1 MALSVEAVLKHSSD
15 LQQARSIGDLMRV
28 TGAAVKALTR
38 YRTAWVAWFDDDGL
52 HVRILAV
59 TGGDASWES
68 APVIPRSAD
77 AMLEEIAT
85 AGAPVVV
92 ADARTDPRTN
102 KEQVARYGNRTIVNI
117 PVIFGGRVSGALGT
131 GSFGDEGVVVPTT
144 EELEALVVFASQLAP
159 AFDRVKAL
167 EAQER
172 AEKKNRELQGHLE
185 SLQRV
190 ELMGVLAAGVAHD
203 LNNLLAV
210 VLMSLDTIDRT
221 KLGDD
226 ADALVDAMKAIDRM
240 RDVAQQ
246 LLQLGRRDS
255 GPHSTVDLVQKVAT
269 TVDLVRP
276 SLPPAVTV
284 VQHHDATPSVAGAA
298 VQLEQALANL
308 VINARDAVGRQGCI
322 TLQVDEPV
330 LDLVSASKVRGG
342 RAGRFARVR
351 VSDDGPG
358 IPLDLQERVFDPLYT
373 TKPTGTGLGLAVVSR
388 IVSQH
393 HGFLSVDSAPGAGT
407 CFSMYLPAT

>member
-28 TGAAVKALTR
+28 TDAAVTALTR
-38 YRTAWVAWFDDDGL
+38 YRTVWIGWFEDDET
-52 HVRILAV
+52 VRLLGM
-59 TGGDASWES
+59 TGVLTSWDTL
-68 APVIPRSAD
+68 PLIPRRAD
-77 AMLEEIAT
+77 VMLEEISK
-85 AGAPVVV
+85 GGHPVVV
-92 ADARTDPRTN
+92 SDARTDPRTN
-102 KEQVARYGNRTIVNI
+102 KEQVARFGSRTIVNI
-117 PVIFGGRVSGALGT
+117 PVILAGRVRGALGT
-131 GSFGDEGVVVPTT
+131 GSFGDEGVVEPTQ
-144 EELEALVVFASQLAP
+144 EELEALVIFASQLAP

-172 AEKKNRELQGHLE
+172 AEKKTRDLQGHLE

-210 VLMSLDTIDRT
+210 VLMSLDSIDRT

-226 ADALVDAMKAIDRM
+226 ADALADATKAIDRM

-246 LLQLGRRDS
+246 LLQLGRRDA

-269 TVDLVRP
+269 TVELVRP
-276 SLPPAVTV
+276 SLPLAVTV
-284 VQHHDATPSVAGAA
+284 VQQHDGTPQVDGDS

-308 VINARDAVGRQGCI
+308 VINARDAVGLQGRI
-322 TLQVDEPV
+322 TLQVDERV

-388 IVSQH
+388 IVEQH
-393 HGFLSVDSAPGAGT
+393 HGFLSVDSSPDAGT

>member
-1 MALSVEAVLKHSSD
+1 MGLSVEAVLKHSSD

-28 TGAAVKALTR
+28 TDAAVTALTR
-38 YRTAWVAWFDDDGL
+38 YRTVWIGWFEDDEN
-52 HVRILAV
+52 VRLLGM
-59 TGGDASWES
+59 TGVLTSWETL
-68 APVIPRSAD
+68 PLIPRRAD
-77 AMLEEIAT
+77 AMLEEISK
-85 AGAPVVV
+85 GGHPVVV
-92 ADARTDPRTN
+92 ADARIDPRTN
-102 KEQVARYGNRTIVNI
+102 KEQVARFGSRTIVNI
-117 PVIFGGRVSGALGT
+117 PVILGGRVRGALGT
-131 GSFGDEGVVVPTT
+131 GSFGDEGVVEPTRD
-144 EELEALVVFASQLAP
+144 EVEALVVFASQLAP

-172 AEKKNRELQGHLE
+172 AEKRSRELQGHLE

-210 VLMSLDTIDRT
+210 VLMSLDSIDRT
-221 KLGDD
+221 RLGDD
-226 ADALVDAMKAIDRM
+226 AEALADATKAIDRM

-246 LLQLGRRDS
+246 LLQLGRRES
-255 GPHSTVDLVQKVAT
+255 GPHSAVDLVQKVAS
-269 TVDLVRP
+269 TVELVRP
-276 SLPPAVTV
+276 SLPLAVTV
-284 VQHHDATPSVAGAA
+284 VQEHDGTPSVDGDA

-308 VINARDAVGRQGCI
+308 VINARDAVGPQGRI

-330 LDLVSASKVRGG
+330 LDSVSASKVRGG

-388 IVSQH
+388 IVEQH
-393 HGFLSVDSAPGAGT
+393 HGFLSVDSSPAAGT
-407 CFSMYLPAT
+407 CFSMYLPVT

>member
-15 LQQARSIGDLMRV
+15 LQQARSLGDLMRV

-38 YRTAWVAWFDDDGL
+38 YRVAWVAWFDDDGK
-52 HVRILAV
+52 HVRIPAM
-59 TGGDASWES
+59 TGAHASWES
-68 APVIPRSAD
+68 TPVIPRSAD

-85 AGAPVVV
+85 GGHPVVV
-92 ADARTDPRTN
+92 TDARIDPRTN
-102 KEQVARYGNRTIVNI
+102 KEQVARFGNRTLVNI
-117 PVIFGGRVSGALGT
+117 PIILGGRVHGALGT
-131 GSFGDEGVVVPTT
+131 GSFGDEGVVEPTT
-144 EELEALVVFASQLAP
+144 EELEALVVFGSQLAP

-172 AEKKNRELQGHLE
+172 AEKQNRDLQGHLE

-210 VLMSLDTIDRT
+210 VLMSLDSIDRS

-226 ADALVDAMKAIDRM
+226 ADALADATKAIDRM

-246 LLQLGRRDS
+246 LLQLGRRES
-255 GPHSTVDLVQKVAT
+255 GPRATVDLVQKVAT
-269 TVDLVRP
+269 TIELVKP

-284 VQHHDATPSVAGAA
+284 VQQHEGTPSVDGDA

-308 VINARDAVGRQGCI
+308 VINARDAVGVQGRI
-322 TLQVDEPV
+322 TLQVDEAV
-330 LDLVSASKVRGG
+330 LDPVSASKVRGG

-358 IPLDLQERVFDPLYT
+358 IPLALQERVFDPLYT

-388 IVSQH
+388 IVEQH
-393 HGFLSVDSAPGAGT
+393 HGFLSVDSSPDAGT

>member
-28 TGAAVKALTR
+28 TGAAVRALTR
-38 YRTAWVAWFDDDGL
+38 YRTAWVAWFDDDEK
-52 HVRILAV
+52 HVRIMAV
-59 TGGDASWES
+59 TGGHASWES
-68 APVIPRSAD
+68 TPVIPRSAD

-85 AGAPVVV
+85 GGHPVVV
-92 ADARTDPRTN
+92 ADARTDARTN
-102 KEQVARYGNRTIVNI
+102 KEQVARFGNRTLVNI
-117 PVIFGGRVSGALGT
+117 PVVLGGRVRGALGT
-131 GSFGDEGVVVPTT
+131 GSFGDEGVVEPTL
-144 EELEALVVFASQLAP
+144 EELEALVVFGSQLAP

-172 AEKKNRELQGHLE
+172 AEKQNRDLQGHLE

-210 VLMSLDTIDRT
+210 VLMSLDSIDRS

-226 ADALVDAMKAIDRM
+226 ADALADATKAIDRM
-240 RDVAQQ
+240 RDIAQQ
-246 LLQLGRRDS
+246 LLQLGRRES

-269 TVDLVRP
+269 TIELVRP

-284 VQHHDATPSVAGAA
+284 VQEHEGTPSVDGDA

-308 VINARDAVGRQGCI
+308 VINARDAVGVQGCI

-330 LDLVSASKVRGG
+330 LDPVSASKVRGG
-342 RAGRFARVR
+342 RPGRFARVR

-358 IPLDLQERVFDPLYT
+358 IPVELQERVFDPLYT

-388 IVSQH
+388 IVEQH
-393 HGFLSVDSAPGAGT
+393 HGFLSVDSSPDAGT